1 MMILFSGFTCPP
13 NIYFK
18 FITKCGDYYKV
29 RQNVLAR
36 LRIDMARFWG
46 WDELSEG
53 AVEMVAE

>member
-13 NIYFK
+13 TIYFK
-18 FITKCGDYYKV
+18 FITV
-29 RQNVLAR
+29 RRLLQSATEFAAR
-36 LRIDMARFWG
+36 LRIDMARFRV